1 MLTDRQASMASA
13 DSWSD
18 LAPLRERIRRDGKV
32 LPGGI
37 LKVDSFINHQV
48 DPALMALMGREFAR
62 RFGYLRPTKVLTAE
76 ISGIAPALQAG
87 VALDVPVVFARKT
100 RSVTLPRHTY
110 ERRVP
115 SRTKGGETLLLVSP
129 EYLGPSDRVVIIDDF
144 LASGQ
149 TTEALAG
156 IVQEAGAALLGIGVV
171 VEKSFEDGR
180 ERLAH
185 LGVPIESLVTIS
197 HMDETGI
204 EFAS

>member
-1 MLTDRQASMASA
+1 MPTTSPAPA
-13 DSWSD
+13 DTSTD
-18 LAPLRERIRRDGKV
+18 LAPLRDRIRRDGKV

-87 VALDVPVVFARKT
+87 VALDVPVVFARKS
-100 RSVTLPRHTY
+100 RSVTLPPDTF

-129 EYLGPSDRVVIIDDF
+129 EYLGPADRVIVIDDF

-149 TTEALAG
+149 TTEALAD
-156 IVQEAGAALLGIGVV
+156 IVREAGATLLGVGCV
-171 VEKSFEDGR
+171 VEKSFEAGR
-180 ERLAH
+180 QRLAA
-185 LGVPIESLVTIS
+185 LGVPIESLVIIS
-197 HMDETGI
+197 HMDESGI
-204 EFAS
+204 RFAGE

>member
-1 MLTDRQASMASA
+1 MREDRQAAIDAVSDMAT
-13 DSWSD
+13 
-18 LAPLRERIRRDGKV
+18 LRRRVERDGQV

-76 ISGIAPALQAG
+76 ISGIAPALQTG

-100 RSVTLPRHTY
+100 RSVTLPKTTF

-144 LASGQ
+144 LATGV
-149 TTEALAG
+149 TVEALAS
-156 IVQEAGAALLGIGVV
+156 IVEEAGGVLLGVGVV
-171 VEKSFEDGR
+171 VEKTFETGR
-180 ERLAH
+180 ERLQS
-185 LGVPIESLVTIS
+185 LNVPIEALVSIT
-197 HMDETGI
+197 HMDENGI
-204 EFAS
+204 QFAH